1 MNDKYK
7 LQIIDDSNFN
17 LSLKKLKYNH
27 LDISKGANKGI
38 ALKLKTKDNYRI
50 LEIKSNEVKIEFVR
64 EKYFEPAGLF
74 QIEIVLIVGY
84 RLKESSS
91 QDKNKI
97 IEEDLKR
104 DYSKLLS
111 PAATRASIIV
121 SSLTGINFKN
131 PIVDPPYPVL
141 KT

>member
-1 MNDKYK
+1 MNNKYK

-17 LSLKKLKYNH
+17 LALEKLKYNH
-27 LDISKGANKGI
+27 LDNPKDLNKGI
-38 ALKLKTKDNYRI
+38 ALKLKTKDSYKI
-50 LEIKSNEVKIEFVR
+50 LEIKSNEVKIEFAR

-74 QIEIVLIVGY
+74 QIEIVLTVSY
-84 RLKESSS
+84 KLKESSHR
-91 QDKNKI
+91 DKNKI
-97 IEEDLKR
+97 IEEDLKK

-131 PIVDPPYPVL
+131 PIVDPPYPIL